1 MRLLVVG
8 AGAIGGYFGGKLQQ
22 GGADVT
28 FLVRPG
34 RAAQLADRGLVVR
47 AQDGEIRAPARTVL
61 AGQIDDRFD
70 VVLLCC
76 KGYDLDDAMVAI
88 APAVGPATVVLP
100 LLNGIRHLSVLCD
113 RFGRE
118 RVLGGLTAVNAVLDS
133 NGDIVQSPVKI
144 DMTGFGELNGERSAR
159 CVAIQQAFAAGA
171 LPGGISDDILAFMW
185 AKLFGFASIAVV
197 ATLTR
202 ARAGTIA
209 ASAAGASFVSA
220 VIEECSRAITA
231 EGYPPSKETADIVR
245 GLYAQPQS
253 TYGPSILV
261 DMEHGRPTEGEYTIG
276 DLVDRGNRRGV
287 AVPILTA
294 ARCNLQAYEL
304 RRRAS

>member
-1 MRLLVVG
+1 
-8 AGAIGGYFGGKLQQ
+8 
-22 GGADVT
+22 
-28 FLVRPG
+28 
-34 RAAQLADRGLVVR
+34 
-47 AQDGEIRAPARTVL
+47 
-61 AGQIDDRFD
+61 
-70 VVLLCC
+70 
-76 KGYDLDDAMVAI
+76 
-88 APAVGPATVVLP
+88 
-100 LLNGIRHLSVLCD
+100 
-113 RFGRE
+113 
-118 RVLGGLTAVNAVLDS
+118 
-133 NGDIVQSPVKI
+133 
-144 DMTGFGELNGERSAR
+144 
-159 CVAIQQAFAAGA
+159 
-171 LPGGISDDILAFMW
+171 MW
-185 AKLFGFASIAVV
+185 AKLFGCASIAVV

-220 VIEECSRAITA
+220 VIEECSRVTTA

-276 DLVDRGNRRGV
+276 DLVERGNRRGV